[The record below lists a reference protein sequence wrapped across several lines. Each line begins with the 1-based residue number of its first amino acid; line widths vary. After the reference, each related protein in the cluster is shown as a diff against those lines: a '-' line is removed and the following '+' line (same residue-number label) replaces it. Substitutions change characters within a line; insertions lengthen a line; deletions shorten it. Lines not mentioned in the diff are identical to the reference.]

1 MMSSF
6 EKRIGLFFKAAVI
19 LAIVLTGQ
27 PDTGHAGLLSGT
39 DIPLIDGARIIK
51 EKQFQGSASIEME
64 VDMPPARA
72 AEYYRKV
79 LQDRGWPSGK
89 VLSIADQSML
99 ALSNQGD
106 RFILRAILQGGHT
119 HVSIAFYRD
128 PKASRSPASISGQ
141 PEQQSGKTAL
151 DQLPTTAKAAPVW
164 PSGAAASQDRL
175 PILPTELPVADHRL
189 TMLLTAVDANG
200 SLEPD
205 QPLAIHFTQPVDPAF
220 FDFTIIPE
228 KNRWTAQWSSNY
240 KRVSLVPEISV
251 EPGQSLQL
259 KAIVLGGPV
268 IERTISIRR
277 LPPERQLTYDL
288 KAGRI
293 SFDQATKYRL
303 FSVFKPSQVPEIYRL
318 KRTMRSVTPILEKV
332 QKDFDQLDASTR
344 RELEPFFLSPLDPES
359 YWYSKLQKE
368 SASSH
373 NRFHFNLIS
382 SAWARPFPLLREVYT
397 TENGHD
403 LVITGL
409 RQQAGAIRR
418 AHDLLQGK
426 RIYERF
432 RDLLNVDVPLTE
444 TNRIGIFIFD
454 TLLEPSDDP
463 DEEDEDPYGLFYRDW
478 GNSGEPTICI
488 SASQCNQENL
498 LGATLSH
505 ELFHAFQKAFK
516 YNYTTW
522 LAESTAVWSEH
533 YIDKTWNTE
542 QDYIR
547 DAFEAGRA
555 RTVKLDTDSSYGPYG
570 VYLFPYYLTEVTP
583 KDELVIRRIWH
594 NCNDTPDA
602 IEAVK
607 KAVGGD
613 FDSIWRKFSLATLD
627 VPPKDK
633 SVPDRVVPQFGGQ
646 APLEFKKVHGF
657 TTITLNHEGG
667 GAADVVLNG
676 IQTAYVQVVNNLQGP
691 SAPAIRVD
699 LSPFQQYTGRVS
711 VQSIIYFRDGRREY
725 EDWSNREERLFCL
738 NKPSDNFTR
747 IYIAI
752 GCSDHQLAFGE
763 TLSISAV
770 PTSRCYSGAL
780 ILTRTFEERETLES
794 TRRIVVDTTEIQS
807 RRSDGS
813 RSVTLHL
820 ELDLKEKLLPEQKEA
835 LDLMET
841 RVPDVKPE
849 RVRKVRKAMENI
861 IKTPH
866 ARMDK
871 KTGLMKVDY
880 RVKACR
886 IAQAGGAYRSR
897 SEGERTDNNGTVEQW
912 ETNFSRKWTGT
923 GLNEQTRKSIERG
936 HIRAEIYY
944 EPESGVIKWV
954 CVPQLDIDMH
964 VTETGQG
971 FHRRRTQ
978 NGYKTTPKS
987 SNTSKEESF
996 QMTFSSGGKAR
1007 EGLPMDPVWR
1017 ARQSSGLSAS
1027 GKACIENPIDHEYSE
1042 PNKKGFRKGMLTES
1056 FEWSLN
1062 LSDSPADQ

>member
-1 MMSSF
+1 MLV
-6 EKRIGLFFKAAVI
+6 GLALKACIAVI
-19 LAIVLTGQ
+19 LVLPLLQ
-27 PDTGHAGLLSGT
+27 PAAVHATYFSGT
-39 DIPLIDGARIIK
+39 DIPLIDGARIVK
-51 EKQFQGSASIEME
+51 EKQFQGAASIEME

-72 AEYYRKV
+72 AEFYHKV

-89 VLSIADQSML
+89 VLSMADQSML
-99 ALSNQGD
+99 VLSNQGD
-106 RFILRAILQGGHT
+106 RFILRAIAKEGHT
-119 HVSIAFYRD
+119 YVSIAFYRD
-128 PKASRSPASISGQ
+128 PQVSRSPASISGQ
-141 PEQQSGKTAL
+141 SEQQSGKTAP
-151 DQLPTTAKAAPVW
+151 DHLPTAKAASVR
-164 PSGAAASQDRL
+164 PSGAAASQDRP
-175 PILPTELPVADHRL
+175 PILPTELPVSDHRL
-189 TMLLTAVDANG
+189 TMLLTAVDAND

-205 QPLAIHFTQPVDPAF
+205 QPLAIHFTQPVDPVF
-220 FDFTIIPE
+220 FHFTITPE
-228 KNRWTAQWSSNY
+228 KNRWTAQWASNY
-240 KRVSLVPEISV
+240 KRVRLVPEVPV

-259 KAIVLGGPV
+259 KASVLGGPV
-268 IERTISIRR
+268 IERTISLRR
-277 LPPERQLTYDL
+277 FPPERQLTYDL

-293 SFDQATKYRL
+293 NVDQATKYRL

-318 KRTMRSVTPILEKV
+318 KRAMRSVTSILEKV
-332 QKDFDQLDASTR
+332 HKDFDQLDASTR

-359 YWYSKLQKE
+359 YWYSKLHKE
-368 SASSH
+368 TASSH
-373 NRFHFNLIS
+373 NRFSFNLVS
-382 SAWARPFPLLREVYT
+382 SAWAKPFSFLRKVYT

-403 LVITGL
+403 LAIYGL
-409 RQQAGAIRR
+409 RQQAEEVQQAYN
-418 AHDLLQGK
+418 LLQKK

-432 RDLLNVDVPLTE
+432 KELLNVDVPLTE
-444 TNRIGIFIFD
+444 SNQIGIFIFD
-454 TLLEPSDDP
+454 TLFEPSDDP
-463 DEEDEDPYGLFYRDW
+463 DEEDKDPYGFFFRDLK
-478 GNSGEPTICI
+478 NSGEPTVCI

-533 YIDKTWNTE
+533 YIDNTWNTE
-542 QDYIR
+542 QYYIR

-555 RTVKLDTDSSYGPYG
+555 RTVKLDTDSSLGPYG

-583 KDELVIRRIWH
+583 KDERVIRRIWH

-607 KAVGGD
+607 KALGGD

-633 SVPDRVVPQFGGQ
+633 SVPDLVVPKFGGQ
-646 APLEFKKVHGF
+646 APLAFKKVHGF
-657 TTITLNHEGG
+657 TTITLNREGG

-676 IQTAYVQVVNNLQGP
+676 IQTAYVQVVNSLQGP

-699 LSPFQQYTGRVS
+699 LSPFQPYRGRVS

-738 NKPSDNFTR
+738 NKPSDNFAQ

-780 ILTRTFEERETLES
+780 MLARTFEERETLES
-794 TRRIVVDTTEIQS
+794 TRRIAIDTTEIQS
-807 RRSDGS
+807 RRSAGS

-820 ELDLKEKLLPEQKEA
+820 DLDLKEKLLPEQIEA

-849 RVRKVRKAMENI
+849 RVRKVRNAMENI

-866 ARMDK
+866 ARMDE

-897 SEGERTDNNGTVEQW
+897 SEGERTDNNGISEQW

-923 GLNEQTRKSIERG
+923 GLDEQTRKRIERG

-944 EPESGVIKWV
+944 DPESGVIRWV
-954 CVPQLDIDMH
+954 RVPQLDIDMH

-971 FHRRRTQ
+971 FHRRRAQ
-978 NGYKTTPKS
+978 NGHKTTPKS
-987 SNTSKEESF
+987 TNTSKEESF

-1007 EGLPMDPVWR
+1007 KGLPMDPVWR
-1017 ARQSSGLSAS
+1017 ARQSTALSAS
-1027 GKACIENPIDHEYSE
+1027 GHARIEKPINHEYSE
-1042 PNKKGFRKGMLTES
+1042 VNKKGFRKGMLTES
-1056 FEWSLN
+1056 FEWSLH
-1062 LSDSPADQ
+1062 LSDEPTDL